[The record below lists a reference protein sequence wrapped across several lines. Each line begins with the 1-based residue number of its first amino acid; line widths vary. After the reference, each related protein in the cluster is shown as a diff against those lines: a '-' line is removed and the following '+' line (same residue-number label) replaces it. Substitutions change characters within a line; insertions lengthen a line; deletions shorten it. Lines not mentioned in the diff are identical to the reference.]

1 MRAWKQYDWIKTKK
15 LCALS
20 ALALLT
26 SAFCLASASAVSAK
40 VKIEK
45 PKQTI
50 YLSSKDGKDSA
61 RQPELFFYIGLSDGD
76 RIEETSI
83 QSDNEWASGKV
94 SFIKPVNSDGV
105 FLNIRPVHPGTA
117 NLSFQDQA
125 GRAYTV
131 TAEILPYE
139 NPLKTLKITN
149 VKKGKN
155 LAGKLDE
162 SRETKPGSIT
172 FSKKTDA
179 PKIKLVCADGWKLM
193 GVKIYVRE
201 DVTYNFREQ
210 RINRINLNARSKT
223 IKLKETKKGDYVW
236 FRDMRF
242 VNEKNG
248 ASQIIFT
255 FGKDPYTSK

>member
-61 RQPELFFYIGLSDGD
+61 RQPELFYY
-76 RIEETSI
+76 
-83 QSDNEWASGKV
+83 
-94 SFIKPVNSDGV
+94 
-105 FLNIRPVHPGTA
+105 IRPVHPGTA
-117 NLSFQDQA
+117 NLSFQDQT

-155 LAGKLDE
+155 LAGKLNE
-162 SRETKPGSIT
+162 SRETKPESFA
-172 FSKKTDA
+172 FSK
-179 PKIKLVCADGWKLM
+179 
-193 GVKIYVRE
+193 R
-201 DVTYNFREQ
+201 R
-210 RINRINLNARSKT
+210 
-223 IKLKETKKGDYVW
+223 
-236 FRDMRF
+236 MRR
-242 VNEKNG
+242 K
-248 ASQIIFT
+248 
-255 FGKDPYTSK
+255 